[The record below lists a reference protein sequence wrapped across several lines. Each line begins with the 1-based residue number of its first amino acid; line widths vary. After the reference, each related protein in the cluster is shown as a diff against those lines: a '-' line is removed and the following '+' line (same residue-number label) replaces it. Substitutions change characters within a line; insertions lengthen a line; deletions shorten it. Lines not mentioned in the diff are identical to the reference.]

1 MPRAWAP
8 YFARQNGSFRAI
20 LRREIRVEEARN
32 EGKNMRARKNQQWVA
47 DRPQASDLSLQ
58 GQAADLRPQAITRN
72 SPLPPSPFRLPPS
85 ARPRAFTLTELLIVI
100 AIIAVLAA
108 LATAAAVNALRAANR
123 GKITL
128 AIQGVSRAIEDFK
141 VDYGAYPPNAMNP
154 GGSVSPGSY
163 GALAVQDMQRMF
175 NKAFPRNNEP
185 PALIAALVGTGPTTG
200 NQNLTEGMTAAEA
213 LYFWLGGF
221 SEDPQYPISGP
232 GGPSFLAAST
242 TGEILED
249 RKPRYEFTLTQ
260 LGPRDQNGV
269 FDGTDNGGKG
279 RFITYQSPLP
289 GESGVQRRI
298 NFWQYFPKNSTQP
311 LVYFDVSRHKPGV
324 GGSTYDAPAA
334 TTGLPPIY
342 AMKQL
347 RSGAGSVA
355 NSFANVVFVNQG
367 KFQVLHAG
375 LDDAWGDYFAS
386 MGCGK
391 VSNPDDLLLY
401 PTGPFIGEVADT
413 LTNFSDGEIANA
425 SK

>member
-1 MPRAWAP
+1 
-8 YFARQNGSFRAI
+8 
-20 LRREIRVEEARN
+20 
-32 EGKNMRARKNQQWVA
+32 MRARKNQQWVA

-154 GGSVSPGSY
+154 TTIPAYGPLVVS
-163 GALAVQDMQRMF
+163 DMQRMF

-185 PALIAALVGTGPTTG
+185 PALIAALAGAGPSSG
-200 NQNLTEGMTAAEA
+200 PNLPEGMTAAEA

-221 SEDPQYPISGP
+221 SDDPQYPISGQ
-232 GGPSFLAAST
+232 GGPSYSDAEGNNNGTLESSD
-242 TGEILED
+242 EILEN
-249 RKPRYEFTLTQ
+249 RKPRYEFVLTQ
-260 LGPRDQNGV
+260 LGPLDQNV
-269 FDGTDNGGKG
+269 FTGRMIKYIGPNG
-279 RFITYQSPLP
+279 
-289 GESGVQRRI
+289 EQRGI
-298 NFWQYFPKNSTQP
+298 NFRQYYPKNSIQP